1 MSTGRGGG
9 DGDPAVSVVIPT
21 RDRWPLLATTLASAL
36 GQEGLEL
43 EVVIVD
49 DGSAPAAPAAGPFAD
64 PRVRIVR
71 NNHSLG
77 VADARNRGIEEAR
90 GGWVA
95 FLDDD
100 DVWAPA
106 KLRRQLDAAA
116 AARASFAY
124 AGVILVTADRGLVTI
139 AEPPPADRLPQL
151 LAAYNAIPAGASN
164 VVVTTDLAR
173 EVGGFDPSFGHL
185 ADWDLW
191 VRLAAAAPGAA
202 CDEPLVGYRLHSQSM
217 RSTAGGAFAEL
228 ARFDRMHGRP
238 GRVPPGRIWFY
249 RWLADGQ
256 LLAGRKAAA
265 AATSLRGALRCRS
278 RGDAT
283 RAARI
288 LLRRGRAEIAP
299 PPAPAVAGAEWLR
312 PLMPATMGGAAAPSR
327 RTVKRRLRQ
336 SAATALD
343 RALRM
348 SGLRVGIA
356 LVYHGIRDERINNS
370 GSGSRPMAIVPTATA
385 ATFHDQVSY
394 LGANYHLVPA
404 GQLREAAHARRRGE
418 PFPLAITFD
427 DDLRSHVELALP
439 ILCVAGAPATFFLT
453 GASLQGPASFWWE
466 RLDRALDSDVGSE
479 LLGTDDPDRAVATVA
494 ALPASEREE
503 LSTALLER
511 LGGEEDRSG
520 LRSEHV
526 AALAAAGCEI
536 GFHTRDHERLTTL
549 GDAALGRAMRD
560 GADELER
567 AAGMSL
573 RCIAYP
579 FGDADDRVAAAARD
593 AGFDSGFTTRGT
605 AVRAGADPFLMGR
618 LYPSEASMAH
628 LASQLS
634 LAVWG
639 AARGR

>member
-1 MSTGRGGG
+1 VSTGRGGG

-36 GQEGLEL
+36 GQDGVPL
-43 EVVIVD
+43 EVVVVD
-49 DGSAPAAPAAGPFAD
+49 DGSATAAPVASPFDD

-71 NNHSLG
+71 NDRSLG
-77 VADARNRGIEEAR
+77 VAGARNRGIEAAR
-90 GGWVA
+90 GEWIA

-139 AEPPPADRLPQL
+139 ADPPAPDRLPQL

-164 VVVTTDLAR
+164 VVVATGLAR

-191 VRLAAAAPGAA
+191 VRLAAAAPAAA
-202 CDEPLVGYRLHSQSM
+202 CDEPLVGYRLHPQSM

-238 GRVPPGRIWFY
+238 GPPPQGRIWFY

-256 LLAGRKAAA
+256 VLAGRTLAPAV
-265 AATSLRGALRCRS
+265 TSLRGALRCRS
-278 RGDAT
+278 RADAI

-288 LLRRGRAEIAP
+288 LLRRGAAGSSAP
-299 PPAPAVAGAEWLR
+299 PPVPAAAGAEWLR
-312 PLMPATMGGAAAPSR
+312 SLLPAANAVTAPAPSHGGA
-327 RTVKRRLRQ
+327 KRRLRQ

-343 RALRM
+343 RALRR
-348 SGLRVGIA
+348 SGLRAGIA
-356 LVYHGIRDERINNS
+356 LVYHGIRDERAGDP
-370 GSGSRPMAIVPTATA
+370 GSAAVVPAVTA
-385 ATFHDQVSY
+385 ATFREQVRH
-394 LGANYHLVPA
+394 LAANYRLVPA
-404 GQLREAAHARRRGE
+404 GELRGAALARRRGE

-427 DDLRSHVELALP
+427 DDLRSHLELALP
-439 ILCVAGAPATFFLT
+439 ILAAAAAPATFFLT
-453 GASLQGPASFWWE
+453 GASLHGPASFWWE
-466 RLDRALDSDVGSE
+466 RLERALGSDVGPAV
-479 LLGTDDPDRAVATVA
+479 LGTDDPDRAVAAVA
-494 ALPASEREE
+494 ALPANERDE

-511 LGGEEDRSG
+511 LGGEEDESG

-526 AALAAAGCEI
+526 AALAASGCEI

-549 GDAALGRAMRD
+549 DDATLGRAMRD

-567 AAGMSL
+567 AAGAPL

-579 FGDADDRVAAAARD
+579 FGAGDERVAAAARD
-593 AGFDSGFTTRGT
+593 AGFGSGFTTRGV
-605 AVRAGADPFLMGR
+605 AVRADADPYLMGR
-618 LYPSEASMAH
+618 LYPSEASIAH

-634 LAVWG
+634 LAVWRV
-639 AARGR
+639 ARGR